1 VNRGFAL
8 AVPVVAGALAM
19 AGCGT
24 ARLPARPSPPLPV
37 DLSVYVG
44 ARSVSVSPTLIG
56 AGPVRLLIASEARRA
71 IVLSLVRPGR
81 SIAAH
86 STLIAPGGNQQLSVV
101 LLPGVYRLVTFLP
114 AVNQA
119 RLALP
124 STIVPAR
131 LLVGPSRR
139 GSGDTLLAP

>member
-1 VNRGFAL
+1 
-8 AVPVVAGALAM
+8 
-19 AGCGT
+19 
-24 ARLPARPSPPLPV
+24 
-37 DLSVYVG
+37 
-44 ARSVSVSPTLIG
+44 
-56 AGPVRLLIASEARRA
+56 
-71 IVLSLVRPGR
+71 VLSLVRPGR

-86 STLIAPGGNQQLSVV
+86 SALIAPGGNQQLSVV
-101 LLPGVYRLVTFLP
+101 LVPGVYRLATFSP

-131 LLVGPSRR
+131 LLVGPSRP